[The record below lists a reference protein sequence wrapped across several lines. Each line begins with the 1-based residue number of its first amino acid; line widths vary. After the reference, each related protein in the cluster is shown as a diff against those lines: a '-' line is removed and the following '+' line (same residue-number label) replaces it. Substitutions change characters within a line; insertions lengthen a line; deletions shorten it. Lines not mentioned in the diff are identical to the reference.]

1 MKKQWILCLAA
12 LLSLTMI
19 AGGCSAGLGKIP
31 TVEAETL
38 EEAETGEEEAA
49 PEETAAEDTGWK
61 ALTWADVPEFH
72 EADVFVQEEDQEE
85 EEWIDEVNTPNGL
98 GYRFSPTYLYETAGG
113 MTIGAEPLNDAA
125 SELAEPSD
133 AEISYGQAVD
143 LAAESVEALFGQKAS
158 GGWGVQ
164 YYPAN
169 TAKQEAYYGGRAEYE
184 VWSHVN
190 AIGYVYLDAI
200 TGEWLE
206 IAPYQETLSGET
218 VIKLILWGEA
228 EGLDTSALDA
238 YLEEGR
244 KFAVEGGPEM
254 LAKAAAENLG
264 LAVSEVTLEPIN
276 IRVRADGDPTYL
288 EYIKESVASGET
300 DAYLYN
306 DGIVRVKAKT
316 AGGEICFEIDTVSRT
331 VKQITRGTHL
341 DEENWIVVEAE

>member
-1 MKKQWILCLAA
+1 M
-12 LLSLTMI
+12 
-19 AGGCSAGLGKIP
+19 
-31 TVEAETL
+31 
-38 EEAETGEEEAA
+38 
-49 PEETAAEDTGWK
+49 
-61 ALTWADVPEFH
+61 
-72 EADVFVQEEDQEE
+72 
-85 EEWIDEVNTPNGL
+85 
-98 GYRFSPTYLYETAGG
+98 
-113 MTIGAEPLNDAA
+113 
-125 SELAEPSD
+125 
-133 AEISYGQAVD
+133 
-143 LAAESVEALFGQKAS
+143 
-158 GGWGVQ
+158 
-164 YYPAN
+164 
-169 TAKQEAYYGGRAEYE
+169 
-184 VWSHVN
+184 N

-244 KFAVEGGPEM
+244 EFAKADGPQL

-316 AGGEICFEIDTVSRT
+316 VGGEICFEIDTVSRT
-331 VKQITRGTHL
+331 VKKITRGTHL